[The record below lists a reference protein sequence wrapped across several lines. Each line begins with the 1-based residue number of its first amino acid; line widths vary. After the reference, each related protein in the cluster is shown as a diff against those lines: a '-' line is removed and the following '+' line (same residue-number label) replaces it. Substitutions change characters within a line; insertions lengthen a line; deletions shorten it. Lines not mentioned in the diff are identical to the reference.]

1 MVARIAVLA
10 SGGGSNLQAIIDYYA
25 AINLQGEA
33 AGGVELVASNRAN
46 AGALDRA
53 RSAGIPAETFDA
65 TDDGTALRDLLG
77 KYSIDLVVLAG
88 YLKRIPAAVIQEY
101 HGRII
106 NVHPGLLPDF
116 GGPGMYGTRVHAA
129 VLASGATSTGLTVHF
144 VDDEYDH
151 GPVIAQW
158 RVRVKIDD
166 TADSLAG
173 RVLSA
178 EHIVYPRVVDMVAAL
193 NGAGLTADF

>member
-1 MVARIAVLA
+1 MQPRIAVLA

-25 AINLQGEA
+25 SLNNP
-33 AGGVELVASNRAN
+33 AGNIELVASNRES

-53 RSAGIPAETFDA
+53 RAAGVPAEAFDA
-65 TDDGTALRDLLG
+65 NDGGSSLTDLLRRW
-77 KYSIDLVVLAG
+77 SIDLVVLAG
-88 YLKRIPAAVIQEY
+88 YLKQIPASLIEAY

-106 NVHPGLLPDF
+106 NIHPGLLPDF
-116 GGPGMYGTRVHAA
+116 GGPGMYGARVHAA
-129 VLASGATSTGLTVHF
+129 VLASGATSTGLTIHF
-144 VDDEYDH
+144 VDNEYDH

-166 TADSLAG
+166 TAASLAD

-178 EHIVYPRVVDMVAAL
+178 EHIVYPRVVEMVAAL
-193 NGAGLTADF
+193 TDSGLAADF

>member
-1 MVARIAVLA
+1 MAARIAVLA
-10 SGGGSNLQAIIDYYA
+10 SGGGTNLQAIIDHFA
-25 AINLQGEA
+25 SIANP
-33 AGGVELVASNRAN
+33 AGTIVLVASNREKC
-46 AGALDRA
+46 GALGRA
-53 RSAGIPAETFDA
+53 RDAGIATEVFDA
-65 TDDGTALRDLLG
+65 ADDGTVLLTLLDNAAV
-77 KYSIDLVVLAG
+77 DLVVLAG
-88 YLKRIPAAVIQEY
+88 YLKHIPEMVIRRY

-106 NVHPGLLPDF
+106 NIHPGLLPDF
-116 GGPGMYGTRVHAA
+116 GGPGMYGSRVHAA

-166 TADSLAG
+166 TAESLAE

-193 NGAGLTADF
+193 DAAGLAANF